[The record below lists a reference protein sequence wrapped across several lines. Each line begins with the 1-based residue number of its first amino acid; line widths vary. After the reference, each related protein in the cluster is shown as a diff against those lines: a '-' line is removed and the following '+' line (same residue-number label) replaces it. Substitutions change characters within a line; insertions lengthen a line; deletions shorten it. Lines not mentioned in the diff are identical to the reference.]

1 MKYGCTSPVLT
12 NQPEKACQIQNYD
25 QKESDNFVND
35 YESKYTEIF
44 FIHIRFY
51 DNAIVL
57 FFISEYI
64 KGTAKSNYCANPCET
79 MKIQFGYPE
88 NNADH
93 SNLHESYAKFYFK
106 SLIHVR
112 TSELSMSLSI
122 LGAEIGAYF
131 GLLLGFSML
140 DIMSIIK
147 LITFSKVLSTKY
159 KK

>member
-1 MKYGCTSPVLT
+1 MFRGTGNVRWV
-12 NQPEKACQIQNYD
+12 ADIAI
-25 QKESDNFVND
+25 V
-35 YESKYTEIF
+35 F
-44 FIHIRFY
+44 FI
-51 DNAIVL
+51 
-57 FFISEYI
+57 ISEYI
-64 KGTAKSNYCANPCET
+64 QGTAKSNYCGNPCET

-93 SNLHESYAKFYFK
+93 SNSHESYAKFYFK

-140 DIMSIIK
+140 DIMSLIK

>member
-1 MKYGCTSPVLT
+1 
-12 NQPEKACQIQNYD
+12 
-25 QKESDNFVND
+25 
-35 YESKYTEIF
+35 
-44 FIHIRFY
+44 
-51 DNAIVL
+51 
-57 FFISEYI
+57 
-64 KGTAKSNYCANPCET
+64 

-93 SNLHESYAKFYFK
+93 SNSHESYAKFYFK
-106 SLIHVR
+106 SLIQVR

-140 DIMSIIK
+140 DIMSLIK